1 MLPYLPII
9 GGAQTQTHGLATAI
23 SKLGHQVTVYASKK
37 CVTKCIKLGWEF
49 NYRIKACTS
58 AKYPIFRI
66 NNKLWS
72 HLTFKEIN
80 KNILRDDLDVIQ
92 IIMSW
97 PWVCIAEKIKKCDRP
112 IVLRTAGD
120 DIQIDSNINYGVRLN
135 NKRNNLIMSGLKYV
149 DSFVAISKTIKEEY
163 LKLNIPSNKIV
174 SIENGINVKST
185 KEQLVDI
192 ISIRKKYKLPLDKK
206 IILSVG
212 RNHPK
217 KGFKD
222 LIDSLVY
229 LNKTTNEYIV
239 LLIGEKTNE
248 LIPYA
253 KHKNQ
258 EMNFFQINE
267 IYPSKSKISFPTNE
281 LINLYKSSN
290 YFVLPSYVEGHPN
303 VVVEASMSG
312 LPVIVTDAPGCRDV
326 INHEIDGLIVPVN
339 SPQEIS
345 NAIEKLEKNSDLRK
359 KIIKESYTKLVER
372 DWKDVANKY
381 IDLYKKLIT

>member
-37 CVTKCIKLGWEF
+37 CVTDCIKLGWKF
-49 NYRIKACTS
+49 NYRIKTCSS
-58 AKYPIFRI
+58 AKYPIFKI
-66 NNKLWS
+66 NSKLWN

-92 IIMSW
+92 LIMSW
-97 PWVCIAEKIKKCDRP
+97 PWVCVAKKIKKYDRP

-135 NKRNNLIMSGLKYV
+135 NKRNKLIMNGFKYV
-149 DSFVAISKTIKEEY
+149 DSFVAISNTIKEEY
-163 LKLNIPSNKIV
+163 LKLNIPSKKIA
-174 SIENGINVKST
+174 SIENGINAKSI

-192 ISIRKKYKLPLDKK
+192 HSIRKKYKLPLDKK

-222 LIDSLVY
+222 LIDSLAY
-229 LNKTTNEYIV
+229 LNKLTNDYIV

-248 LIPYA
+248 LISYA
-253 KHKNQ
+253 KYKNQ
-258 EMNFFQINE
+258 EMNFFQINQ
-267 IYPSKSKISFPTNE
+267 INPSKNEISFPTNE

-326 INHEIDGLIVPVN
+326 VNHEIDGLIVSVN

-345 NAIEKLEKNSDLRK
+345 NAIERLEKNSTLRK
-359 KIIKESYTKLVER
+359 KIIKASYIKLLER
-372 DWKDVANKY
+372 DWSEVANKY
-381 IDLYKKLIT
+381 ISLYKQLTT